1 MLRRVLRKSL
11 ILEPRSGLEPE
22 TSSLPWMRSTNWAI
36 AAYYHYRACALRIF
50 AFHAGA
56 IAALVRAGAACL
68 CLGKNL
74 CQSLLILTYLPRS
87 RQATS
92 GGGFSCWLSIRVLA
106 GSALRTLPIVP
117 RRYRLP
123 SKLLRI
129 RQQSSRPSG
138 FAVHLGASA
147 TRLEPAQWK
156 LLLDKLAVICG
167 ADLFGGSSCS
177 ATA

>member
-1 MLRRVLRKSL
+1 MLHRVLRKSL

-36 AAYYHYRACALRIF
+36 AA
-50 AFHAGA
+50 
-56 IAALVRAGAACL
+56 LVRAGVACL

-74 CQSLLILTYLPRS
+74 CQSLLILAYLPRS

-92 GGGFSCWLSIRVLA
+92 GGGSSCWLSIRVLA

-123 SKLLRI
+123 SKLPRI
-129 RQQSSRPSG
+129 RQQSSRPGG

-147 TRLEPAQWK
+147 IQLEPARWK

-167 ADLFGGSSCS
+167 ADLFGGSNCS

>member
-36 AAYYHYRACALRIF
+36 AA
-50 AFHAGA
+50 
-56 IAALVRAGAACL
+56 LVRAGVACL

-92 GGGFSCWLSIRVLA
+92 GGVFSCQLSIRVSA
-106 GSALRTLPIVP
+106 GSALRMLPIVP

-123 SKLLRI
+123 SKLPRI
-129 RQQSSRPSG
+129 RQQSLQTNG
-138 FAVHLGASA
+138 FAVHSGVLVIQ
-147 TRLEPAQWK
+147 LEPAQWK
-156 LLLDKLAVICG
+156 LPLDKLVVICG
-167 ADLFGGSSCS
+167 ADLFGGSNCS